1 MPRSKQLSEQL
12 RTEGRARIVAAA
24 GHLFARVGYDR
35 CTVGDVAREA
45 GMSHGNIYWYF
56 ASKQEVLKAV
66 LTSAFD
72 ALNALFERALGAG
85 DSGRE
90 RLLRVIDQYIALGRS
105 GGGADAT
112 IIVYSLLRGGP
123 GRLTELGFDAPRL
136 ISGWVSALSSILR
149 DAQEEGAL
157 TTDADPD
164 TLAVHFF
171 GYFNGM
177 SMTLGDAMGVISDEE
192 LRRAALRLLGVREP
206 GSEEPR

>member
-1 MPRSKQLSEQL
+1 MVQGQQAAPAGVHGLLS
-12 RTEGRARIVAAA
+12 
-24 GHLFARVGYDR
+24 
-35 CTVGDVAREA
+35 
-45 GMSHGNIYWYF
+45 
-56 ASKQEVLKAV
+56 
-66 LTSAFD
+66 
-72 ALNALFERALGAG
+72 
-85 DSGRE
+85 
-90 RLLRVIDQYIALGRS
+90 
-105 GGGADAT
+105 
-112 IIVYSLLRGGP
+112 
-123 GRLTELGFDAPRL
+123 GFDAPRL

-177 SMTLGDAMGVISDEE
+177 SMTLGDAMGAISDEE